1 LLRELLEGHQ
11 ARWRR
16 ALAEKGLTVVQA
28 HALMRMSEMPP
39 GPMSRLAE
47 GLGVDPSWAT
57 GLVDRLQA
65 RGEVA
70 RRPSPED
77 RRVKIVELTGAGW
90 ETSRALLRLSG
101 EPPPGLLDLPEGDL
115 RELVRIVDDA
125 RQRQRRRPRP
135 LP

>member
-1 LLRELLEGHQ
+1 
-11 ARWRR
+11 
-16 ALAEKGLTVVQA
+16 
-28 HALMRMSEMPP
+28 
-39 GPMSRLAE
+39 MSRLAE